1 MKRLKPMSLS
11 SNTRNSRN
19 LATSEA
25 MLSEQTRN
33 KSPTEFF
40 LKHSQRMMQVQKDP
54 SLGSLHSRIMKRAR
68 EYNPIMESMQIKQ
81 MRRETRSNSKERYK
95 SEEKTQ

>member
-1 MKRLKPMSLS
+1 
-11 SNTRNSRN
+11 
-19 LATSEA
+19 
-25 MLSEQTRN
+25 
-33 KSPTEFF
+33 
-40 LKHSQRMMQVQKDP
+40 MMQVQKDP

-81 MRRETRSNSKERYK
+81 MRRETRSNSKERHK